1 MTMDH
6 IKAGVTIP
14 TAKGSSMQDVERV
27 DRPRYEV
34 DPASERRPR
43 RYLTLAGIGA
53 LALGFTLRWWPRSA
67 LWLDE
72 AQSVA
77 IARLPLGQ
85 IPRALRQDGAP
96 PLYYVLLHQ
105 WMSFFGV
112 GDGAVRSL
120 SALCSIGAVCVL
132 AVVAHRLAGR
142 SAAWCAAL
150 LMMTSPFAIR
160 YATETRMY
168 ALLTLEVAL
177 LVLAA
182 HECLRR
188 DGQFAAHLG
197 VAGCSAALLYTH
209 YWALYVLGASVVVLL
224 ALGLVPRWQLSQ
236 KDRRQ
241 CLVVAGSIGAGFV
254 AWLPWLPTFL
264 FQRRHTGTPW
274 SQASI
279 WRLLPDSAR
288 AGITP
293 GWLFGGLVAAAAVLM
308 VRRSIKGGAQ
318 VDTGATRMILA
329 VLAIAAIVAL
339 VGATLSRSALVVR
352 YHSVLFPLFKLLVAI
367 RVPSTSARVRTAIL
381 VAACTVGL
389 VMSVREA
396 GHERTPAARFAT
408 RLERD
413 AQPRDLI
420 VYCPDQLGPALS
432 RLLEG
437 GQLAAGQVPFPSG
450 NAGRVDW
457 VDYGQRYAVADSA
470 AFARTIVARAGGATI
485 WLVWS
490 DKYPPTQTACTK
502 LFSAL
507 SSLRPTAHLA
517 IPENFADGDHGA
529 LWRFSA

>member
-1 MTMDH
+1 
-6 IKAGVTIP
+6 
-14 TAKGSSMQDVERV
+14 MQDVERV
-27 DRPRYEV
+27 YRPRYEV
-34 DPASERRPR
+34 DPASERPPR
-43 RYLTLAGIGA
+43 RYVKLAVIGA
-53 LALGFTLRWWPRSA
+53 LGFGFALRWWPRSA

-77 IARLPLGQ
+77 IARLPLRQ
-85 IPRALRQDGAP
+85 IPGALRQDGAP
-96 PLYYVLLHQ
+96 PLYYVLLHE
-105 WMSFFGV
+105 WVSVFGA
-112 GDGAVRSL
+112 GNGAVRSL
-120 SALCSIGAVCVL
+120 SALFSIGAVGVL

-142 SAAWCAAL
+142 SAALCAAL
-150 LMMTSPFAIR
+150 LMMTTPFAIR

-177 LVLAA
+177 LVLAV

-188 DGQFAAHLG
+188 DGQLAAHLG

-209 YWALYVLGASVVVLL
+209 YWALYVLAASVVVVL
-224 ALGLVPRWQLSQ
+224 ALGLVPRWHLSR

-288 AGITP
+288 SGITP
-293 GWLFGGLVAAAAVLM
+293 GWLFGGLVAAAAVVM
-308 VRRSIKGGAQ
+308 VRRSIKGGAH

-352 YHSVLFPLFKLLVAI
+352 YLSVLFPLFMLLVAI
-367 RVPSTSARVRTAIL
+367 GVASTSTRVRTAIL

-396 GHERTPAARFAT
+396 GHERTPAARFASE
-408 RLERD
+408 LELD

-437 GQLAAGQVPFPSG
+437 GQLAAGQGPVPSG
-450 NAGRVDW
+450 NAGRGDW
-457 VDYGQRYAVADSA
+457 GDYGQG
-470 AFARTIVARAGGATI
+470 FAGGCSAPFSRADGGGGGGGPI
-485 WLVWS
+485 WPGGGE
-490 DKYPPTQTACTK
+490 KFPPTQTACTK

-507 SSLRPTAHLA
+507 SSLRPTAHLV

-529 LWRFSA
+529 LWRFTA

>member
-1 MTMDH
+1 
-6 IKAGVTIP
+6 
-14 TAKGSSMQDVERV
+14 MQDVERV
-27 DRPRYEV
+27 YRPRYEV
-34 DPASERRPR
+34 DPASERPPR
-43 RYLTLAGIGA
+43 RYVKLAVIGA
-53 LALGFTLRWWPRSA
+53 LGFGFALRWWPRSA

-77 IARLPLGQ
+77 IARLPLRQ
-85 IPRALRQDGAP
+85 IPGALRQDGAP
-96 PLYYVLLHQ
+96 PLYYVLLHE
-105 WMSFFGV
+105 WVSVFGA
-112 GDGAVRSL
+112 GNGAVRSL
-120 SALCSIGAVCVL
+120 SALFSIGAVGVL

-142 SAAWCAAL
+142 SAALCAAL
-150 LMMTSPFAIR
+150 LMMTTPFAIR

-177 LVLAA
+177 LVLAV
-182 HECLRR
+182 HQCLRR
-188 DGQFAAHLG
+188 DGQLAAHLG

-209 YWALYVLGASVVVLL
+209 YWALYLLGASVVVLL
-224 ALGLVPRWQLSQ
+224 AVGLVPRWQFNQ
-236 KDRRQ
+236 KHRRQ

-274 SQASI
+274 SQASL

-288 AGITP
+288 AGISP
-293 GWLFGGLVAAAAVLM
+293 AWLFGGLIAAAAVLM
-308 VRRSIKGGAQ
+308 VRRSIKGGAH

-352 YHSVLFPLFKLLVAI
+352 YLSVLFPLFMLLVAI
-367 RVPSTSARVRTAIL
+367 GVASTSTRVRTAIL

-396 GHERTPAARFAT
+396 GHERTPAARYAS
-408 RLERD
+408 RLGRN

-432 RLLEG
+432 RLLERSE
-437 GQLAAGQVPFPSG
+437 LAPRQVPFPSG
-450 NAGRVDW
+450 QAERVDW
-457 VDYGQRYAVADSA
+457 VDYGQRYATADSA
-470 AFARTIVARAGGATI
+470 AFAATIDARAERATI

-490 DKYPPTQTACTK
+490 NNYPPTQTACTK
-502 LFSAL
+502 FFSAL
-507 SSLRPTAHLA
+507 SSLRPTAHLV

-529 LWRFSA
+529 LWRFTA